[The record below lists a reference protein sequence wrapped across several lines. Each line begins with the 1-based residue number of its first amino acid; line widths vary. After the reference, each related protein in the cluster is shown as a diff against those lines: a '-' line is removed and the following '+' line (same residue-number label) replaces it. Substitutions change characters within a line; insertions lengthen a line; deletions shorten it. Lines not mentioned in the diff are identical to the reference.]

1 MDENILHSI
10 KRLDKLI
17 IREFLAKDDFGA
29 PPTPTQMLII
39 NYLLNHEDEDVYQ
52 KDLEEIL
59 NLRRATVSGVLQTME
74 RNSLIIRKVSIN
86 DARVKQIILQS
97 DAKDRFLSGKKLI
110 DTLNREIKRD
120 LSDDEIKEFL
130 RIINKMYDNIIKYSL
145 DTKKERKGLC

>member
-1 MDENILHSI
+1 
-10 KRLDKLI
+10 
-17 IREFLAKDDFGA
+17 
-29 PPTPTQMLII
+29 MLII